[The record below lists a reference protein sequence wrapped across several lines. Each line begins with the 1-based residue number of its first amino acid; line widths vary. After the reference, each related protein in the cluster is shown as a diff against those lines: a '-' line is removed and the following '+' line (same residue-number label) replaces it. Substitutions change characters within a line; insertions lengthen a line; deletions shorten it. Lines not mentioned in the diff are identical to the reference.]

1 MMLKFHTILTSL
13 HVHTHQ
19 ILCLHA
25 NMTFCVHAST
35 HCSELCQTQQGHL
48 HTSLAIPVGSS
59 AGPASPDPCV
69 SVVGCRWGLRL
80 ATTRCRHWGYMGVE
94 TCIGRAPCPCVVV
107 VIVVWGAWG
116 CGPHYP
122 RRHVVII
129 VSRSWST
136 SVASRIGRGATLPP
150 HCRRHRRCTAIE
162 ACVAPAQYR
171 AIFIVVSGVR
181 KLWTVLAECHSPLCH
196 HHHGWAPSV
205 HQSCGSHW

>member
-1 MMLKFHTILTSL
+1 MLKFHTILTSL

-80 ATTRCRHWGYMGVE
+80 ATTRCRDWGYMGVE

-107 VIVVWGAWG
+107 VMEHK
-116 CGPHYP
+116 C
-122 RRHVVII
+122 
-129 VSRSWST
+129 
-136 SVASRIGRGATLPP
+136 
-150 HCRRHRRCTAIE
+150 
-162 ACVAPAQYR
+162 CV
-171 AIFIVVSGVR
+171 
-181 KLWTVLAECHSPLCH
+181 
-196 HHHGWAPSV
+196 
-205 HQSCGSHW
+205 SHW